1 MRARVTSS
9 GTFLGIIKGIKSIIM
24 KEIKNVESKGY
35 KKRRKKEGNQ
45 EYEGKKAGQTRKK
58 GEK

>member
-1 MRARVTSS
+1 MRAGVTSS

-45 EYEGKKAGQTRKK
+45 EYEGK
-58 GEK
+58 